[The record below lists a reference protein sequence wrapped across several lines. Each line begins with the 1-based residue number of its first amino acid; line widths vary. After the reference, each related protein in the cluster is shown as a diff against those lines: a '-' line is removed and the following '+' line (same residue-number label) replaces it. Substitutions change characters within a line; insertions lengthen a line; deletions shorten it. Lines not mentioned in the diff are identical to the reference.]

1 MAANS
6 RNMRGTVNPPTQ
18 LESPIVAVA
27 TRSTTT
33 RRVRRRLD
41 IAENDDSP
49 PSLNPEQ
56 QSIMLE
62 EGNLTPSNIRN
73 KNLHSHRS
81 IGDLTYCL
89 GLMDYPD
96 EGCPGRALALSD
108 SDQCA
113 CCEALDFGGRQTR
126 PSYQSI
132 GKYVNDGDMDNA
144 VDCGGMWCVKGSSSL
159 VNDLTEKW
167 ECATALDYE
176 FDRTEL
182 REAIS
187 QLIKMKVFTK
197 FINGSS
203 NNRGCDH
210 FTTGL
215 FHDRTKELIRQF
227 PVLSDFLD
235 ALAPSGLAEVCEL
248 WLTCAD
254 PVSDNNPNGGEH
266 VIHSD
271 TRCGRQVLRTLTN
284 LSDSDEGKVMLFQH
298 KTDGRWAHVAT
309 PFGTTIIIN
318 EFGGGSNGSPVVHG
332 ILKGAEVFCLCAHV
346 KVLLQA
352 TEESSITF
360 DELESVGMPEESS
373 DTESSTPAAASAVEP
388 TSNDDE
394 DVSFGGAS
402 SSITFDEPESIGTPK
417 ESSDTE
423 SSAPAAASDVDWES
437 EFNNGQLSEKD
448 ARSQALGMSSGRQTM
463 AVLGEK
469 ATLTQDELNM
479 FHYSNAKPPKEMMP
493 PQKMSNAAVAATNN
507 HSPPLTPM
515 KKATPRSMFPV
526 SSTPAAA
533 AVGGEAPSTD
543 PIIVRTRISVGRI
556 RREKRQSL
564 SIDDRIAY
572 TTALEG
578 LHQPYNNTIVNEVM
592 DMSNMSTPK
601 RVVEVF
607 ELAKD
612 MNHRKKD

>member
-1 MAANS
+1 MFAASS
-6 RNMRGTVNPPTQ
+6 RNMRGTANHPTQ
-18 LESPIVAVA
+18 LEPPILAVA

-73 KNLHSHRS
+73 NNLHSHRS

-167 ECATALDYE
+167 ECATALDYK

-360 DELESVGMPEESS
+360 DEPESVGIPEESS

-394 DVSFGGAS
+394 DSFGGVS
-402 SSITFDEPESIGTPK
+402 SSITFDEPE
-417 ESSDTE
+417 
-423 SSAPAAASDVDWES
+423 
-437 EFNNGQLSEKD
+437 
-448 ARSQALGMSSGRQTM
+448 LGMSSGRQTM

-469 ATLTQDELNM
+469 EPLTQDELNM

-493 PQKMSNAAVAATNN
+493 PQKMSNAAAAAATNN

-526 SSTPAAA
+526 SSTPTAA
-533 AVGGEAPSTD
+533 AVGGVAPSTD

-612 MNHRKKD
+612 MNRRKKD